1 MTTIETTANVGSD
14 GVLRLEVP
22 IGQAGQALK
31 IVLVITP
38 QLPVP
43 TQSALACEDDP
54 WREYRAKLAGVEGI
68 TLPPPVRREYRR
80 VEPIDLPG
88 PSASEIL
95 IRDRR

>member
-1 MTTIETTANVGSD
+1 MTTIETTAHVGPD

-22 IGQAGQALK
+22 IGQAGQVVK
-31 IVLVITP
+31 IVLETLP
-38 QLPVP
+38 QVP
-43 TQSALACEDDP
+43 ASTAEDDP
-54 WREYRAKLAGVEGI
+54 WREYRAKAAGAEGI
-68 TLPPPVRREYRR
+68 TLPPPRRKTYRR